1 MHKAHSLL
9 TFYTFGLKSRI
20 KFILANFSFTV
31 VTITEAL
38 KWLNVNHSCQWST
51 LKLSWLLPL
60 CNAISRL
67 WAAIYI
73 FNQLKA
79 AWCVVGEGR
88 LVLVCV
94 KCLSWLVF
102 GRCSHLHCLCPCCGE
117 QRHIFTSNSFP
128 AWPTNSVSFGPFDWS
143 LLSVNVR
150 LAELYI
156 YEDSLICAVEI
167 TNPRTHATTAI
178 PGRMWL

>member
-1 MHKAHSLL
+1 MLWNDWIIH
-9 TFYTFGLKSRI
+9 
-20 KFILANFSFTV
+20 AN
-31 VTITEAL
+31 EAL
-38 KWLNVNHSCQWST
+38 WNWVDCF
-51 LKLSWLLPL
+51 LSAMQLADYEQLF
-60 CNAISRL
+60 R
-67 WAAIYI
+67 I

-79 AWCVVGEGR
+79 AWCLVGEGR

-102 GRCSHLHCLCPCCGE
+102 GRCSHLHCLCPWCGE

-128 AWPTNSVSFGPFDWS
+128 AWPTNSVSFGLFDWS

-167 TNPRTHATTAI
+167 TNPRTQQQQFQEECDYKQQILTSWFTRGIHLNCGPLFCKMRI
-178 PGRMWL
+178 

>member
-1 MHKAHSLL
+1 M
-9 TFYTFGLKSRI
+9 
-20 KFILANFSFTV
+20 
-31 VTITEAL
+31 
-38 KWLNVNHSCQWST
+38 NHSCQWST
-51 LKLSWLLPL
+51 LKLSWLLPV

-102 GRCSHLHCLCPCCGE
+102 GRCSHLHCLCPWCGE

-128 AWPTNSVSFGPFDWS
+128 AWPTNSVSFGLFDWS

-167 TNPRTHATTAI
+167 TNPRTQQRQFQEECDYKQQILTSWFTRGIHWNCGPLFGKMRI
-178 PGRMWL
+178 W